1 MSKSNGDIC
10 DNRSIINV
18 LIYIWTS
25 RIPILGVS
33 VRGAFSLLSGLR
45 VQGWKQRS
53 GNDQDIICCKT

>member
-1 MSKSNGDIC
+1 MSKANDCIC

-18 LIYIWTS
+18 LIYITS

-45 VQGWKQRS
+45 VQGWKQTS
-53 GNDQDIICCKT
+53 GNDQDVICCKT